1 MEELLSLKWN
11 NHRST
16 FLHILGVLRDKQA
29 YTDVTLACDGKFYNV
44 HKLVLSTC
52 SDYFSAMFDKTDK
65 TCKSPIIV
73 LKDIKC
79 EDLESLLDYMYLGE
93 VNVRQCD
100 LASLIK
106 SAECLRVKGLAV
118 PDDEPPKKVPNR
130 TESNRRDH
138 VSESNRRDHV
148 SESNRRD
155 HVSGSPPPKRK
166 RRDEGEDGRDD
177 VRPIMHSSPIS
188 SSRPKS
194 PISQRLSPSPH
205 RTAQPSTAVR
215 EERISHPFSSPT
227 DSHPQPVAAAS
238 NAVAADAGEKSRT
251 EENPSLVKVETIDCD
266 DDDGPTEIQDDSFDM
281 GNDSYK
287 EEGDSGGGAG
297 DFNSDLPEFLQ
308 AAAAGSLG
316 NYSHASFPG
325 PSNFQPGDIS
335 GWQGEGSSMGFPA
348 HLNYTSDGSS
358 QQAPGVDLGALGTGP
373 SAGGISCP
381 TCGKMFLGKNQRQLL
396 RRHALIH
403 TGEKPH
409 GCAHCPYRTNQKC
422 NLNMHIATVHRG
434 TNIISD
440 RVPNLSMA
448 HGVTR
453 SPQNCIQ
460 LRSPITLYQPLNN
473 RRSSWEIEPRPS
485 QKVEESMLQRQN
497 STDAKITTLS
507 SEEN

>member
-106 SAECLRVKGLAV
+106 SAECLRIKGLAV

-130 TESNRRDH
+130 TEPIRRD
-138 VSESNRRDHV
+138 N
-148 SESNRRD
+148 
-155 HVSGSPPPKRK
+155 VSGSPPPKRK

-177 VRPIMHSSPIS
+177 VRPIVHSTPIP

-205 RTAQPSTAVR
+205 RTPQQPSSAVESDR
-215 EERISHPFSSPT
+215 TSRPFSSPT
-227 DSHPQPVAAAS
+227 ESRTHSQPVATGS
-238 NAVAADAGEKSRT
+238 SAVSGSSTEQQPRT
-251 EENPSLVKVETIDCD
+251 NDNPSVVKVEREEQEVDTIDVPD
-266 DDDGPTEIQDDSFDM
+266 DTYDI

-287 EEGDSGGGAG
+287 EEEDDSGGGAG
-297 DFNSDLPEFLQ
+297 DLSSDLPEFLQ
-308 AAAAGSLG
+308 AAASGSLG
-316 NYSHASFPG
+316 NYSHQSFPG

-348 HLNYTSDGSS
+348 HLNYT
-358 QQAPGVDLGALGTGP
+358 
-373 SAGGISCP
+373 
-381 TCGKMFLGKNQRQLL
+381 
-396 RRHALIH
+396 
-403 TGEKPH
+403 
-409 GCAHCPYRTNQKC
+409 
-422 NLNMHIATVHRG
+422 
-434 TNIISD
+434 D
-440 RVPNLSMA
+440 RKSV
-448 HGVTR
+448 V
-453 SPQNCIQ
+453 
-460 LRSPITLYQPLNN
+460 
-473 RRSSWEIEPRPS
+473 
-485 QKVEESMLQRQN
+485 
-497 STDAKITTLS
+497 
-507 SEEN
+507 

>member
-138 VSESNRRDHV
+138 VSESNRREHVSESNRRDHV

-227 DSHPQPVAAAS
+227 ESHPQPVAATS
-238 NAVAADAGEKSRT
+238 NAVAADSGEQQSRT

-297 DFNSDLPEFLQ
+297 DFNNDLPEFLQ

-358 QQAPGVDLGALGTGP
+358 QQAPGTIVSGSPNDGP
-373 SAGGISCP
+373 FVTCEI
-381 TCGKMFLGKNQRQLL
+381 CGKKCYGRNRKQNMVHHMATHSRNRPVTCPRCPHRAASESQLY
-396 RRHALIH
+396 RH
-403 TGEKPH
+403 
-409 GCAHCPYRTNQKC
+409 
-422 NLNMHIATVHRG
+422 
-434 TNIISD
+434 
-440 RVPNLSMA
+440 
-448 HGVTR
+448 
-453 SPQNCIQ
+453 
-460 LRSPITLYQPLNN
+460 ITLVHMITNP
-473 RRSSWEIEPRPS
+473 
-485 QKVEESMLQRQN
+485 ESFFSGEN
-497 STDAKITTLS
+497 S
-507 SEEN
+507 